1 MLRIFPY
8 DTEGVD
14 QAIAEFESDFE
25 IKLPEKYKEFLLKYN
40 GGNSLQTSFSINR
53 KTSDIKAFYGFNKAS
68 KYNNFQ
74 YLIENGFLEEFTDR
88 GFIPIAKDSFG
99 NSIILGV
106 TEKNFN
112 QIAFFDHESQIVK
125 PLEISFE
132 ELLSKLKSKKK
143 KIRTI
148 EERIAD
154 MKAVGSKKEIT
165 PGLKA
170 IWQEEIDKYAGRE
183 QVIVKL

>member
-1 MLRIFPY
+1 M
-8 DTEGVD
+8 V
-14 QAIAEFESDFE
+14 
-25 IKLPEKYKEFLLKYN
+25 
-40 GGNSLQTSFSINR
+40 
-53 KTSDIKAFYGFNKAS
+53 
-68 KYNNFQ
+68 
-74 YLIENGFLEEFTDR
+74 FLEKFLDR

-112 QIAFFDHESQIVK
+112 QIAFFDHEGQVVK

-132 ELLSKLKSKKK
+132 DLISKIKSKKK

-165 PGLKA
+165 PRLKE
-170 IWQEEIDKYAGRE
+170 IWQEEIDKYAGRK